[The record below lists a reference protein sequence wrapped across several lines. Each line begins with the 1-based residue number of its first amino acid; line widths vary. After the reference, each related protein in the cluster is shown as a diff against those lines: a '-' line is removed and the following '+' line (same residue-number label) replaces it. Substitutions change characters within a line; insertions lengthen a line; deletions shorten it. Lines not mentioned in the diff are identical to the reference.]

1 MRVGKPSLQR
11 AHYPRQYRVTMAE
24 RIEGHGGDL
33 VAEAIRAHG
42 TDRIYTLS
50 GGHIFPIY
58 DGLHTRGMR
67 IIDVRHEQAAA
78 FAAEAHGKLTRTPG
92 VAALTAGPGVINGM
106 NAVVSAHFNGS
117 PMLMLGGR
125 APQVRWGQGSL
136 QEMDHIPLFRSVTKL
151 AETVFDTAE
160 IAERTSVAL
169 RTASERH
176 RGPTFLDFPMDAL
189 FMRAEAVVPA
199 PSRNGDTPLE
209 GDVDAAVRLLSDAER
224 PVVLLGSDVWSDGA
238 EKAAR
243 QMVETLQVP
252 AFMNGMGRG
261 VIPADHPLAFSAARG
276 AGFAQADVVVVIGT
290 ALDFRIG
297 FGAFGEAKVVHVT
310 DHESVVGHHAN
321 PAAWV
326 AGPLTAVLEALA
338 QAAQKDRSDWVA
350 SLRGVEQEKRAG
362 FTADLQS
369 DAVPIHPARIYG
381 ELVPR
386 LARDGI
392 VIADGGDFASYA
404 GKFIDVYEPG
414 GWLDPGPYGCL
425 GISAGYALAAGLLY
439 PERQVVV
446 MLGDGAAGFSLADW
460 DTLVRFGVNVTLV
473 CGNNGI
479 WGLEKHPMKFLYGY
493 DVAADLRPETRYDEV
508 MTALGGHGEMVND
521 PSKLGNAVARALA
534 TPGPSLLNIVT
545 DPEIAYPRSALLA

>member
-1 MRVGKPSLQR
+1 MS
-11 AHYPRQYRVTMAE
+11 E

-33 VAEAIRAHG
+33 VAEAIRAQG
-42 TDRIYTLS
+42 VDRIYTLS

-78 FAAEAHGKLTRTPG
+78 FAAEAHGKLTRAPG

-117 PMLMLGGR
+117 PMVMLGGR
-125 APQVRWGQGSL
+125 SPQVRWGQGSL
-136 QEMDHIPLFRSVTKL
+136 QEMDHVPIFASVTKH
-151 AETVFDTAE
+151 AETVFDVAA
-160 IAERTSVAL
+160 IAERTSAAL
-169 RTASERH
+169 GIASARH
-176 RGPTFLDFPMDAL
+176 RGPVFLDFPMDTL
-189 FMRAEAVVPA
+189 FSRAEVSL
-199 PSRNGDTPLE
+199 PSVARNGDAPLE
-209 GDVDAAVRLLSDAER
+209 GDVETAVKLLGDAER
-224 PVVLLGSDVWSDGA
+224 PVVLIGSDVWADGA

-243 QMVETLQVP
+243 QLVETLQVP

-261 VIPADHPLAFSAARG
+261 IVPADHPLAFSAARG
-276 AGFAQADVVVVIGT
+276 LGFARADVVFVIGT

-297 FGAFGEAKVVHVT
+297 FGAFGDAKVVHVA
-310 DHESVVGHHAN
+310 DHPNNVGHHAN
-321 PAAWV
+321 PTAWV
-326 AGPLTAVLEALA
+326 AGPLTAALEALS
-338 QAAQKDRSDWVA
+338 QATPKDRGAWVA
-350 SLRGVEQEKRAG
+350 ELRGIEAEKREA
-362 FTADLQS
+362 FKADLGS
-369 DAVPIHPARIYG
+369 TAVPIHPARIYG

-404 GKFIDVYEPG
+404 GKFVDVYEPG

-460 DTLVRFGVNVTLV
+460 DTLVRFGVNVTFV

-493 DVAADLRPETRYDEV
+493 DVAADLRPETRYDQV

-521 PSKLGNAVARALA
+521 PELVGVAIERALA
-534 TPGPSLLNIVT
+534 TDGPSLLNIVT

>member
-1 MRVGKPSLQR
+1 MS
-11 AHYPRQYRVTMAE
+11 E

-42 TDRIYTLS
+42 IDRVYTLS

-67 IIDVRHEQAAA
+67 IVDVRHEQAAA
-78 FAAEAHGKLTRTPG
+78 FAAEAHGKLTRAPG

-117 PMLMLGGR
+117 PMVMLGGR
-125 APQVRWGQGSL
+125 APQARWGQGSL
-136 QEMDHIPLFRSVTKL
+136 QEMDHIPLFETVTKR
-151 AETVFDTAE
+151 AETVADTAA
-160 IAERTSVAL
+160 IAECTSAAL
-169 RTASERH
+169 DLSSARH
-176 RGPTFLDFPMDAL
+176 RGPVFLDFPMDSL
-189 FMRAEAVVPA
+189 FMRAEANVPA
-199 PSRNGDTPLE
+199 LVRNGDAPLQ
-209 GDVDAAVRLLSDAER
+209 GDVDTAVRLLSDAER
-224 PVVLLGSDVWSDGA
+224 PVVLIGSDVWADGA

-243 QMVETLQVP
+243 QMVESLQVP

-261 VIPADHPLAFSAARG
+261 ILPADHALAFSAARG
-276 AGFAQADVVVVIGT
+276 HAFGRADLVVVIGT

-297 FGAFGEAKVVHVT
+297 FGVFGEAKVVHVA
-310 DHESVVGHHAN
+310 DHEGNVGRHAN

-326 AGPLTAVLEALA
+326 AGPLTAAIEALS
-338 QAAQKDRSDWVA
+338 QAAQKDRSDWTGE
-350 SLRGVEQEKRAG
+350 LRNIETEKRSG
-362 FTADLQS
+362 FQDDLRS

-386 LARDGI
+386 LARDAI

-446 MLGDGAAGFSLADW
+446 MLGDGAAGFSLSDW
-460 DTLVRFGVNVTLV
+460 DTLIRFGVNVTFV

-508 MTALGGHGEMVND
+508 MTALGGHGEMIND
-521 PSKLGNAVARALA
+521 PGQLGAAIERSQSTA
-534 TPGPSLLNIVT
+534 GPSLLNVVT

>member
-1 MRVGKPSLQR
+1 
-11 AHYPRQYRVTMAE
+11 MAD

-42 TDRIYTLS
+42 VDRIYTLS

-58 DGLHTRGMR
+58 DGLHTRGLR
-67 IIDVRHEQAAA
+67 LIDVRHEQAAA
-78 FAAEAHGKLTRTPG
+78 FAAEAHGKLTRASG

-106 NAVVSAHFNGS
+106 NAIVSAHFNGS
-117 PMLMLGGR
+117 PMVMLGGR
-125 APQVRWGQGSL
+125 SPQARWGQGSL
-136 QEMDHIPLFRSVTKL
+136 QEMDHVPIFSSVTKL
-151 AETVFDTAE
+151 AETVFDTAQ
-160 IAERTSVAL
+160 IAERTSAALDVAS
-169 RTASERH
+169 TRH
-176 RGPTFLDFPMDAL
+176 RGPAFLDFPMDVL
-189 FMRAEAVVPA
+189 FMRAETELPA
-199 PSRNGDTPLE
+199 AARDGDSPLE
-209 GDVDAAVRLLSDAER
+209 GDVESAVRLLSEAER
-224 PVVLLGSDVWSDGA
+224 PVVLLGSDVWADGA

-243 QMVETLQVP
+243 QLVESQQLP

-261 VIPADHPLAFSAARG
+261 IVPADHPLAFSAARG
-276 AGFAQADVVVVIGT
+276 HGFARADVVFVVGT

-297 FGAFGEAKVVHVT
+297 FGVFGEAKVVHIA
-310 DHESVVGHHAN
+310 DHADNIGHHAK

-326 AGPLTAVLEALA
+326 AGPLTSALEALA
-338 QAAQKDRSDWVA
+338 DAAQKDRSGWIA
-350 SLRGVEQEKRAG
+350 ELRATEQEKRAA

-369 DAVPIHPARIYG
+369 DVVPIHPARIYG

-493 DVAADLRPETRYDEV
+493 DVAADLRPETRYDQV

-521 PSKLGNAVARALA
+521 PSQIGPALERALA
-534 TPGPSLLNIVT
+534 TAGPSLLNIVT

>member
-1 MRVGKPSLQR
+1 
-11 AHYPRQYRVTMAE
+11 
-24 RIEGHGGDL
+24 
-33 VAEAIRAHG
+33 
-42 TDRIYTLS
+42 
-50 GGHIFPIY
+50 IY

-67 IIDVRHEQAAA
+67 LIDVRHEQAAA

-92 VAALTAGPGVINGM
+92 IAALTAGPGVINGM

-117 PMLMLGGR
+117 PMVMLGGR

-136 QEMDHIPLFRSVTKL
+136 QEMDHVPLFRSVTKT
-151 AETVFDTAE
+151 AETVFETGAM
-160 IAERTSVAL
+160 AARTSVAL
-169 RTASERH
+169 SAAAERH
-176 RGPTFLDFPMDAL
+176 RGPAFLDFPMDAL
-189 FMRAEAVVPA
+189 FMRAETDVPA
-199 PSRNGDTPLE
+199 PSRNGDIPVE
-209 GDVDAAVRLLSDAER
+209 GDVEAAVRLLTDAER
-224 PVVLLGSDVWSDGA
+224 PVILLGSDVWADGA

-243 QMVETLQVP
+243 QLVETLQLP

-261 VIPADHPLAFSAARG
+261 VMPADHPLAFSAARG
-276 AGFAQADVVVVIGT
+276 HAFARADVVFVVGT

-297 FGAFGEAKVVHVT
+297 FGSFGEAKVVHVT
-310 DHESVVGHHAN
+310 DHTSVVGHHAS
-321 PAAWV
+321 PAAWI
-326 AGPLTAVLEALA
+326 AGPLPSALEALSHA
-338 QAAQKDRSDWVA
+338 TARDLSAWGA
-350 SLRGVEQEKRAG
+350 ELRGVEKDKRAG
-362 FTADLQS
+362 FEGDLHS

-386 LARDGI
+386 LARDAI

-493 DVAADLRPETRYDEV
+493 DVAAELRPETRYDEIMV
-508 MTALGGHGEMVND
+508 ALGGHGEMVND
-521 PSKLGNAVARALA
+521 PTLLGEAIARAFS

>member
-1 MRVGKPSLQR
+1 M
-11 AHYPRQYRVTMAE
+11 TE

-33 VAEAIRAHG
+33 VAEAVRAHG
-42 TDRIYTLS
+42 IDRVYTLS
-50 GGHIFPIY
+50 GGHIFPIF
-58 DGLHTRGMR
+58 DGLHTRDMR

-78 FAAEAHGKLTRTPG
+78 FAAEAHGKLTRAPG

-117 PMLMLGGR
+117 PFLMLGGR
-125 APQVRWGQGSL
+125 SPQARWGQGSL
-136 QEMDHIPLFRSVTKL
+136 QEMDHVPIFTPVTKM
-151 AETVFDTAE
+151 AETVFDSAS
-160 IAERTSVAL
+160 IAERTSAALSVAS
-169 RTASERH
+169 TRH
-176 RGPTFLDFPMDAL
+176 RGPAFLDFPMDVL
-189 FMRAEAVVPA
+189 FSRAEVDILA
-199 PSRNGDTPLE
+199 PGRDGDSPLE
-209 GDVDAAVRLLSDAER
+209 GDVDEAVRLLSAAER
-224 PVVLLGSDVWSDGA
+224 PVVLIGSDVWADGA

-243 QMVETLQVP
+243 HLVEMQAMP

-261 VIPADHPLAFSAARG
+261 ILPADHGLAFSAARG
-276 AGFAQADVVVVIGT
+276 TAFANADLVIVVGT

-297 FGAFGEAKVVHVT
+297 FGVFGGAKVVHVT
-310 DHESVVGHHAN
+310 DSTSGVGHHAK
-321 PAAWV
+321 PAAWI
-326 AGPLTAVLEALA
+326 AGPLTAALDALA
-338 QAAQKDRSDWVA
+338 QASFRDRSAWSGQLA
-350 SLRGVEQEKRAG
+350 GVEQEKREG
-362 FTADLQS
+362 FTDDLRS

-381 ELVPR
+381 ELVPL

-439 PERQVVV
+439 PDRQVVV

-460 DTLVRFGVNVTLV
+460 DTLVRFGVNVTFV

-508 MTALGGHGEMVND
+508 MSALGGDGEMVND
-521 PSKLGNAVARALA
+521 SARIGPVLKRALE
-534 TPGPSLLNIVT
+534 TPGPSLVNIVT

>member
-1 MRVGKPSLQR
+1 LRR
-11 AHYPRQYRVTMAE
+11 ARSGRHYRLTMAD

-136 QEMDHIPLFRSVTKL
+136 QEMDHIPLFGSVTKL
-151 AETVFDTAE
+151 AETVFDTA
-160 IAERTSVAL
+160 AMAARTSAAL
-169 RTASERH
+169 STASARH

-189 FMRAEAVVPA
+189 FMRAEADVPV
-199 PSRNGDTPLE
+199 PSRNGDTPLQ

-224 PVVLLGSDVWSDGA
+224 PVVLLGSDVWADGA

-243 QMVETLQVP
+243 HMIETLQVP

-261 VIPADHPLAFSAARG
+261 VIPADHALAFSAARG
-276 AGFAQADVVVVIGT
+276 TGFAQADLVVVAGT

-297 FGAFGEAKVVHVT
+297 FGAFGNAKVVHVT

-321 PAAWV
+321 PSAWV
-326 AGPLTAVLEALA
+326 AGPLTAALEALA
-338 QAAQKDRSDWVA
+338 QAAQKDRTDWVA
-350 SLRGVEQEKRAG
+350 SLRAVEKEKRAG
-362 FTADLQS
+362 FSADLQS

-386 LARDGI
+386 LARDSI

-521 PSKLGNAVARALA
+521 PSKLGDAIARALE